1 LEERSFQIYPKSGQ
15 TVLLLGVAILENF
28 GYRQL
33 MVLFRLYG
41 LLQSLFGAKS
51 RWGRMRRRALG

>member
-1 LEERSFQIYPKSGQ
+1 
-15 TVLLLGVAILENF
+15 VLLLGVAILENF

-33 MVLFRLYG
+33 MALFRLYG

-51 RWGRMRRRALG
+51 RWGSMRRRTLG